1 MESRPISHSIGVSV
15 KGTRTMY
22 RTIALTLSLLTLAII
37 PAHAQLGG
45 EQPDAATILNSM
57 PPDVLAKVQALAQ
70 ILQQGVKEGTL
81 TDAEIRQDML
91 SGRLAEKIKQLSPAA
106 NQLLQDISSAAKA
119 GTGPGQESI
128 LPLLQGLGSQPN

>member
-1 MESRPISHSIGVSV
+1 
-15 KGTRTMY
+15 MY

-37 PAHAQLGG
+37 PAQAQPGG

-70 ILQQGVKEGTL
+70 ILQQGVKEGRL
-81 TDAEIRQDML
+81 TDAEIRHDML
-91 SGRLAEKIKQLSPAA
+91 SGRLAEKIKQLSPEA
-106 NQLLQDISSAAKA
+106 NQLLQDISSATKE
-119 GTGPGQESI
+119 GTGPGRESI

>member
-1 MESRPISHSIGVSV
+1 
-15 KGTRTMY
+15 MY
-22 RTIALTLSLLTLAII
+22 RTVALTLSLLTLIII

-70 ILQQGVKEGTL
+70 ILQQGVKEGRL
-81 TDAEIRQDML
+81 TDDEIRHDML

-106 NQLLQDISSAAKA
+106 NQLLQDISRATQA

-128 LPLLQGLGSQPN
+128 LPLLQGLGGQPN